1 VKIIMPS
8 DSAEM
13 PVLFVSHGSPML
25 PFEDIPAR
33 KFLLGLGAKLPR
45 PKAILCISAHWES
58 PVIGVTGAERL
69 ETIHDFY
76 GFPKALYELEF
87 DAPGSPELAARA
99 VGLLKDAGIA
109 ATVDPTRGRDHGC
122 WNPLMLIYPQS
133 GIPVVQLS
141 LIDGADAQ
149 KHLELGRALA
159 PLRKEGVLIVASGGA
174 VHNLRW
180 LDRDGRGG
188 TVDWAAEFDRW
199 VGERVAAG
207 DAAALAD
214 YRDQAPNAALAHPSE
229 EHFLPLL
236 VAIGAAQNGK
246 DGAKGR
252 RLHDS
257 FSYGSLSMAAY
268 AWG

>member
-1 VKIIMPS
+1 MN
-8 DSAEM
+8 DSKGPAM
-13 PVLFVSHGSPML
+13 PVVFVSHGSPML

-58 PVIGVTGAERL
+58 EIVRVTGAETL
-69 ETIHDFY
+69 ETIHDFF

-87 DAPGSPELAARA
+87 DAPGSPDLAARA
-99 VGLLKDAGIA
+99 VALLKDAGMA
-109 ATVDPTRGRDHGC
+109 AEVDPGRGRDHGC

-141 LIDGADAQ
+141 LLGGGDAEA
-149 KHLELGRALA
+149 HLKLGQALA
-159 PLRKEGVLIVASGGA
+159 PLRAEGVLIFGSGGA

-180 LDRDGRGG
+180 LDREGRGG
-188 TVDWAAEFDRW
+188 AIDWAAEFDRW
-199 VGERVAAG
+199 VAEKIAAG
-207 DAAALAD
+207 DADALAH

-236 VAIGAAQNGK
+236 VAMGAASNGK
-246 DGAKGR
+246 LGAKGKR
-252 RLHDS
+252 IHES
-257 FSYGSLSMAAY
+257 FNLGSLSMAAY
-268 AWG
+268 EWR

>member
-1 VKIIMPS
+1 MSSP
-8 DSAEM
+8 DNPQM
-13 PVLFVSHGSPML
+13 PVVFVSHGSPML

-58 PVIGVTGAERL
+58 PTVRATGAETL
-69 ETIHDFY
+69 KTIHDFT
-76 GFPKALYELEF
+76 GFPKELYELEF
-87 DAPGSPELAARA
+87 DAPGSPDLAHRA
-99 VGLLKDAGIA
+99 VGLLQQAGIA
-109 ATVDPTRGRDHGC
+109 AEVDQTRGRDHGC

-141 LIDGADAQ
+141 LLNGGDAEA
-149 KHLELGRALA
+149 HLKLGQALA
-159 PLRKEGVLIVASGGA
+159 PLRKEGVLIFGSGGA

-188 TVDWAAEFDRW
+188 AIDWAAEFDRW
-199 VGERVAAG
+199 VDSKIAAG
-207 DAAALAD
+207 DAEALAQ

-236 VAIGAAQNGK
+236 VAMGAASNGNG
-246 DGAKGR
+246 GAKGR
-252 RLHDS
+252 RIHES
-257 FSYGSLSMAAY
+257 FNLGSLSMAAY
-268 AWG
+268 EWR

>member
-1 VKIIMPS
+1 MS
-8 DSAEM
+8 DAQSPEM
-13 PVLFVSHGSPML
+13 PVVFVSHGSPML

-45 PKAILCISAHWES
+45 PKAILCMSAHWES
-58 PVIGVTGAERL
+58 PVVRATGAETL

-99 VGLLKDAGIA
+99 VALLKDAGMA
-109 ATVDPTRGRDHGC
+109 AEVDPGRGRDHGC

-141 LIDGADAQ
+141 LLHGGDAEA
-149 KHLELGRALA
+149 HLKLGKALA
-159 PLRKEGVLIVASGGA
+159 PLRKEGVLIFASGGA

-180 LDRDGRGG
+180 LDREGRGG
-188 TVDWAAEFDRW
+188 AIDWAGEFDRW
-199 VGERVAAG
+199 VGEKVEAG
-207 DAAALAD
+207 DTDALTQ

-236 VAIGAAQNGK
+236 VAIGAASNGNG
-246 DGAKGR
+246 GAKGK
-252 RLHDS
+252 RLHES
-257 FSYGSLSMAAY
+257 FNLGSLSMAAY
-268 AWG
+268 AWA

>member
-1 VKIIMPS
+1 MTANAQT
-8 DSAEM
+8 AEM
-13 PVLFVSHGSPML
+13 PVIFVSHGSPML

-33 KFLLGLGAKLPR
+33 KFMLGLGAKLPR

-58 PVIGVTGAERL
+58 PTVRATGAEKL
-69 ETIHDFY
+69 ETIHDFF

-87 DAPGSPELAARA
+87 DAPGSPELATRA

-109 ATVDPTRGRDHGC
+109 AEVDAGRGRDHGC

-141 LIDGADAQ
+141 LIDGGDAEA
-149 KHLELGRALA
+149 HLKLGEALA
-159 PLRKEGVLIVASGGA
+159 PLRREGVLIFCSGGA

-180 LDRDGRGG
+180 LDREGRGG
-188 TVDWAAEFDRW
+188 TIDWAEAFDRW
-199 VGERVAAG
+199 VDAKIAAG
-207 DAAALAD
+207 DAQALAH

-236 VAIGAAQNGK
+236 VAMGAAK
-246 DGAKGR
+246 DNAKGR
-252 RLHDS
+252 RIHES
-257 FSYGSLSMAAY
+257 FNLGSLSMAAY
-268 AWG
+268 EWR

>member
-1 VKIIMPS
+1 VTQVSIPQ
-8 DSAEM
+8 M
-13 PVLFVSHGSPML
+13 PVVFVSHGSPML

-33 KFLLGLGAKLPR
+33 KFLLGLAAKLPR

-58 PVIGVTGAERL
+58 PVVRATGAATL

-99 VGLLKDAGIA
+99 VALLQDAGIA
-109 ATVDPTRGRDHGC
+109 AEVDPGRGRDHGC

-141 LIDGADAQ
+141 LLNGGDAEAHLKLGA
-149 KHLELGRALA
+149 ALA
-159 PLRKEGVLIVASGGA
+159 PLRTEGVLIFASGGA

-180 LDRDGRGG
+180 LDREGRGG
-188 TVDWAAEFDRW
+188 TIDWAEDFDAWVAEKI
-199 VGERVAAG
+199 EAG
-207 DAAALAD
+207 DAQALAH

-236 VAIGAAQNGK
+236 VAIGAAANGGG
-246 DGAKGR
+246 DAKGK
-252 RLHDS
+252 RLHTS
-257 FSYGSLSMAAY
+257 FDLGSLSMAAY
-268 AWG
+268 EWR

>member
-1 VKIIMPS
+1 MLNPLGPFMP
-8 DSAEM
+8 EM
-13 PVLFVSHGSPML
+13 PVVFVSHGSPML

-58 PVIGVTGAERL
+58 PTVRATGAQTL
-69 ETIHDFY
+69 ETIHDFA

-99 VGLLKDAGIA
+99 VSLLKDAGIA
-109 ATVDPTRGRDHGC
+109 AEVDACRGRDHGC
-122 WNPLMLIYPQS
+122 WNPLMLAFPQS

-141 LIDGADAQ
+141 LIDGGDAAA
-149 KHLELGRALA
+149 HLKLGQALA
-159 PLRKEGVLIVASGGA
+159 PLRQEGVLIFCSGGA

-180 LDRDGRGG
+180 LDRENRGH
-188 TVDWAAEFDRW
+188 TIDWAEAFDRW
-199 VGERVAAG
+199 VDAKIVAG
-207 DAAALAD
+207 DTEALAH
-214 YRDQAPNAALAHPSE
+214 YRDEAPNAALAHPSE

-236 VAIGAAQNGK
+236 VAIGAASSGS
-246 DGAKGR
+246 AKGK

-257 FSYGSLSMAAY
+257 FNLGSLSMAAY
-268 AWG
+268 EWR

>member
-1 VKIIMPS
+1 VTS
-8 DSAEM
+8 NNQTSEM
-13 PVLFVSHGSPML
+13 PVVFVSHGSPML

-58 PVIGVTGAERL
+58 PTVRATGAETL
-69 ETIHDFY
+69 KTIHDFT

-87 DAPGSPELAARA
+87 DAPGSPDLASRA
-99 VGLLKDAGIA
+99 VALLQQAGIA
-109 ATVDPTRGRDHGC
+109 AEVDPARGRDHGC

-141 LIDGADAQ
+141 LIHGGDAEA
-149 KHLELGRALA
+149 HLKLGEALA
-159 PLRKEGVLIVASGGA
+159 PLRQEGVLIFGSGGA

-188 TVDWAAEFDRW
+188 AIDWAAEFDRW
-199 VGERVAAG
+199 VNAKVAAG
-207 DAAALAD
+207 DTQALAQ

-236 VAIGAAQNGK
+236 VAMGAASNGHG
-246 DGAKGR
+246 GAKGKR
-252 RLHDS
+252 IHES
-257 FSYGSLSMAAY
+257 FNLGSLSMAAY
-268 AWG
+268 EWR

>member
-1 VKIIMPS
+1 MS
-8 DSAEM
+8 QSLTQEM
-13 PVLFVSHGSPML
+13 PVVFVSHGSPML

-33 KFLLGLGAKLPR
+33 KFMLGLGAKLPR

-58 PVIGVTGAERL
+58 GTVRATGAEKL

-99 VGLLKDAGIA
+99 VALLQQAGISA
-109 ATVDPTRGRDHGC
+109 AVDPGRGRDHGC

-141 LIDGADAQ
+141 LIDGGDAAA
-149 KHLELGRALA
+149 HLKLGQALS
-159 PLRKEGVLIVASGGA
+159 PLRQEGVLIFASGGA

-180 LDRDGRGG
+180 LDREGRGG
-188 TVDWAAEFDRW
+188 TIDWAEAFDAWVAEKI
-199 VGERVAAG
+199 AAG
-207 DAAALAD
+207 DAQALAH
-214 YRDQAPNAALAHPSE
+214 YRDIAPNATLAHPSE

-236 VAIGAAQNGK
+236 VAMGAAANGSG
-246 DGAKGR
+246 GAKGKR
-252 RLHDS
+252 IHES
-257 FSYGSLSMAAY
+257 FHLGSLSMAAY
-268 AWG
+268 EWR